1 MSEAAT
7 IEALIDAEL
16 AAVQPVARDVNLYE
30 FRSSDGRGLP
40 PAAAGSHI
48 DLHLANG
55 LVRQYSLIR
64 PEPDPAVYVVAV
76 KRDAQSRGGSRFVH
90 ETLRPGA
97 RLNISAPRNNFPLE
111 ERAPHTVLI
120 AGGIGITPIWSMV
133 QRLEALGRPWQ
144 LHYACRSR
152 DDAAFRDELAAR
164 SPARFHFD
172 DEAGGTLLDI
182 GAIVA
187 GAPAAAHL
195 YCCGPAPM
203 LAAFEAV
210 TAAWPRPQVHV
221 EYFTARE
228 ARATEGGFVIEL
240 RRSGRELVVPSGKTI
255 LETVRAAGIAAAS
268 SCEAG
273 ICGTCETRVIS
284 GIPDHRDQWLSEDER
299 AANKTVMICCAG
311 CKSGRLV
318 LDL

>member
-1 MSEAAT
+1 M
-7 IEALIDAEL
+7 IETLIDAEL
-16 AAVQPVARDVNLYE
+16 TAVRPLARDINVYE
-30 FRSSDGRGLP
+30 FRASDGQHLP
-40 PAAAGSHI
+40 PATAGAHI

-64 PEPDPAVYVVAV
+64 PEPDPAAYVVAI

-90 ETLRPGA
+90 DQLRPGV
-97 RLNISAPRNNFPLE
+97 RLKIGAPRNNFPLDE
-111 ERAPHTVLI
+111 HAPHTVLV

-133 QRLEALGRPWQ
+133 QHLNALGRAWR

-152 DDAAFRDELAAR
+152 GDAAFREELAAH
-164 SPARFHFD
+164 SPTRFHFD
-172 DEAGGTLLDI
+172 DEAGGKVLDV

-187 GAPAAAHL
+187 STPGTAHL

-203 LAAFEAV
+203 LAAFEAA
-210 TAAWPRPQVHV
+210 TAGWPRPQIHV
-221 EYFTARE
+221 EYFTAKE
-228 ARATEGGFVIEL
+228 APATEGGFVVEL
-240 RRSGRELVVPSGKTI
+240 RRSARELVVPAGKTI
-255 LETVRAAGIAAAS
+255 LETVRAAGIQAAS

-273 ICGTCETRVIS
+273 ICGTCETRVIA

-311 CKSGRLV
+311 CKSERLV